1 MEFHSGMQNELSGNS
16 GKATVTIT
24 PSGLTSF
31 EKTGFTF
38 EVNLYPALALPMI
51 SANPIP
57 FHGRFQQDRQ
67 GTYPKISRRNP
78 MGFRAV
84 LATLLSVLL
93 VYVPVVPAASPAVVG
108 KISTKGRT
116 TVNGTLVPE
125 EATVFAGDRI
135 ATDKETA
142 AGLSLPGGDQV
153 FLPSL
158 SAAQIKRIDDQ
169 VAVVLERG
177 ALAVVNRSAQ
187 PVIVEVNGVRVRA
200 SGTSGA
206 IYEVAG
212 YGASPEGRARKG
224 PAGGKGTSP
233 PVGGKESATL
243 HPTAPPRTARAEGA
257 GPSRTAELASNTP

>member
-1 MEFHSGMQNELSGNS
+1 MEFRSGMQNELSGNS

-38 EVNLYPALALPMI
+38 EVNLHPALALPMI

-57 FHGRFQQDRQ
+57 FHGRFQQNRQ
-67 GTYPKISRRNP
+67 STYPKISRRNP

-84 LATLLSVLL
+84 LATLLSMLL

-153 FLPSL
+153 FQQHTSTLQILTHKQRTDDALLHILPLREGGFQPLHRRESVRRDAL
-158 SAAQIKRIDDQ
+158 DVDLQRGRWAA
-169 VAVVLERG
+169 V
-177 ALAVVNRSAQ
+177 S
-187 PVIVEVNGVRVRA
+187 
-200 SGTSGA
+200 
-206 IYEVAG
+206 
-212 YGASPEGRARKG
+212 
-224 PAGGKGTSP
+224 
-233 PVGGKESATL
+233 
-243 HPTAPPRTARAEGA
+243 
-257 GPSRTAELASNTP
+257 

>member
-1 MEFHSGMQNELSGNS
+1 MEFRSGMQNELSGNS

-38 EVNLYPALALPMI
+38 EVNLHPALALPMI

-57 FHGRFQQDRQ
+57 FHGRFQQNRQ
-67 GTYPKISRRNP
+67 STYPKISRRNP

-84 LATLLSVLL
+84 LATLLSMLL

-116 TVNGTLVPE
+116 TANGTLVPE

-206 IYEVAG
+206 IYEVAV
-212 YGASPEGRARKG
+212 
-224 PAGGKGTSP
+224 KGTSP
-233 PVGGKESATL
+233 KGVGRKGTAVGEAAGRPPGGKERTTL
-243 HPTAPPRTARAEGA
+243 PAPAPPGPARARGGGA
-257 GPSRTAELASNTP
+257 VL

>member
-1 MEFHSGMQNELSGNS
+1 MEFRSGMQNELSGNS

-31 EKTGFTF
+31 GKTGFTF
-38 EVNLYPALALPMI
+38 DVNLHPALALPMI

-57 FHGRFQQDRQ
+57 FYGRWQQDRR
-67 GTYPKISRRNP
+67 GTYQTVSRRTP

-93 VYVPVVPAASPAVVG
+93 VYVPVVLAASPAVVG

-206 IYEVAG
+206 IYEVAVNG
-212 YGASPEGRARKG
+212 TSPKGVGRKG
-224 PAGGKGTSP
+224 AAGGKAADHTA
-233 PVGGKESATL
+233 GGKEGTTL
-243 HPTAPPRTARAEGA
+243 RRTAPPGPARARGV
-257 GPSRTAELASNTP
+257 